1 MFMEYGIF
9 TSPQIIKTSEASFK
23 LDSLLL
29 TASWSY
35 GLPPT
40 CGEQE
45 KLVYLDR
52 LGT

>member
-1 MFMEYGIF
+1 ML

-29 TASWSY
+29 TESWSY

-40 CGEQE
+40 CSERD

-52 LGT
+52 LST